1 MIARDPTER
10 PPRRRWAW
18 LLVGTVV
25 VFGCRRAPV
34 LVPVEGRVMFDDGAP
49 VTWGIVEFVPE
60 AGGPPARS
68 RIGRD
73 GRFALVTGGRQG
85 AVPGEHRVGIIQ
97 VVIAEQSPLDHRHAG
112 PLVAPEFRSAARS
125 GLRQRVPFGGSR
137 PEIIV
142 GRGQDQAAATPDPK

>member
-1 MIARDPTER
+1 MIARDLTER

-18 LLVGTVV
+18 LAMAAAVV
-25 VFGCRRAPV
+25 IGCRRAPV
-34 LVPVEGRVMFDDGAP
+34 LVPVEGRVIFDDGAP

-68 RIGRD
+68 RIARD

-97 VVIAEQSPLDHRHAG
+97 VVIAEQPPVDHRHG
-112 PLVAPEFRSAARS
+112 SVVAPKFQSAARS

-137 PEIIV
+137 PEILV
-142 GRGQDQAAATPDPK
+142 GRGQEQAAATPDPK